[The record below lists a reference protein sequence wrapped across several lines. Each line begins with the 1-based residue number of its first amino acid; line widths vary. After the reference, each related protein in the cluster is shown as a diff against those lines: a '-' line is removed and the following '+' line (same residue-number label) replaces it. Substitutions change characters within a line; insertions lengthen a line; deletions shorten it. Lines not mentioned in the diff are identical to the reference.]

1 MGMLS
6 QSRVQGIH
14 SRRFC
19 RCLSVLELLYGEPDL
34 DIGGKM
40 VVEAVHHPHAGQGH
54 VRVGPQGN
62 LQFQNAHYS
71 PLNCKGIQSFC
82 AVCLHVHMSATF
94 NSTPPKLWPGKCT
107 LLAHMLHAAKGCS
120 CCECPLG
127 DYMSHAAAA
136 CNNVSTV
143 CCM

>member
-40 VVEAVHHPHAGQGH
+40 VVEAVHIPM
-54 VRVGPQGN
+54 P
-62 LQFQNAHYS
+62 
-71 PLNCKGIQSFC
+71 
-82 AVCLHVHMSATF
+82 
-94 NSTPPKLWPGKCT
+94 
-107 LLAHMLHAAKGCS
+107 AKGMYVWGHKVTCS
-120 CCECPLG
+120 SRMHTIHL
-127 DYMSHAAAA
+127 
-136 CNNVSTV
+136 
-143 CCM
+143 